1 MRPSLNLTMRLA
13 GAAAVAL
20 SLGACARQ
28 DRMTTGSI
36 IPNDVR
42 ARHPIVL
49 ADAPQTL
56 DLFIAG
62 DLALDRRQAK
72 DVEDFARDYQARGNG
87 VIQILVPRGAHSG
100 RAAASV
106 PTIRRALAA
115 SGVRGH
121 VDVGSYDV
129 ADPNLAAPVRLTYAA
144 LSARVATRCGEWPD
158 DLGAAGSKGGFDNR
172 PYYNLGC
179 ATQQNFAA
187 QVADARDLVRPR
199 HLDPADS
206 QMRIRAIT
214 YVRKGEDPGT
224 KWGGSLTPK
233 ATPIG
238 EVTP

>member
-36 IPNDVR
+36 VPNDVR

-56 DLFIAG
+56 DIFSSG
-62 DLALDRRQAK
+62 DKALDRRQTK

-87 VIQILVPRGAHSG
+87 VIQILVPRGGQSNH
-100 RAAASV
+100 AAAAV
-106 PTIRRALAA
+106 PAIRRTLAA

-121 VDVGSYDV
+121 VDIGSYEAV
-129 ADPNLAAPVRLTYAA
+129 DPNLAAPVRLSFSA

-158 DLGAAGSKGGFDNR
+158 DLGAAGSKSGWDNR

-214 YVRKGEDPGT
+214 FVRKGEDPGT
-224 KWGGSLTPK
+224 KWYGSLSAKP
-233 ATPIG
+233 AAIS